1 MARLGSI
8 EVTAP
13 EVIGVV
19 DRLVAQADLDTLAA
33 RGLRV
38 LEFRFDSFKE
48 PIAAAVELA
57 RANKSKFAILGTMR
71 ETERNRN
78 SLESAYGEFIDV
90 VDAVDIEIATKEPL
104 CANLVSI
111 VRKAGKQL
119 MISHHNF
126 SGVPALSDLNAMY
139 EQARRLSPDFIKFA
153 IAAQSRAEVESLM
166 RFLLDHA
173 REGIPLS
180 VFAMGK
186 PGLISR
192 VAAGMLGSLFTYGYL
207 TEPNAPGQ
215 LSAVELL
222 DLKGRLYP
230 AS

>member
-1 MARLGSI
+1 MPRLGSI

-13 EVIGVV
+13 EIIGVV
-19 DRLVAQADLDTLAA
+19 DSVIAQADLDRLSA

-57 RANKSKFAILGTMR
+57 RANRPKFAILGTMR
-71 ETERNRN
+71 ETETNSK
-78 SLESAYGEFIDV
+78 SLESAHAQFIEV

-104 CANLVSI
+104 CSSLVSI
-111 VRKAGKQL
+111 VRNAGKQL

-126 SGVPALSDLNAMY
+126 SNVPATGDLNSIY
-139 EQARRLSPDFIKFA
+139 EQARRMSPDFIKFA
-153 IAAQSRAEVESLM
+153 IAARSRAEVESLM
-166 RFLLDHA
+166 RFLVAHTG
-173 REGIPLS
+173 EGVPLS

-222 DLKGRLYP
+222 DLKDRLYP
-230 AS
+230 EI